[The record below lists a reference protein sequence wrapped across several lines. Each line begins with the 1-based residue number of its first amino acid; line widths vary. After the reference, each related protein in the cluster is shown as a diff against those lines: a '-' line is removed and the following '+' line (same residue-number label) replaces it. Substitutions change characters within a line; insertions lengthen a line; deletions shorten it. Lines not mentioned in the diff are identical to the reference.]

1 MHPRLS
7 TLHEIEDALWRE
19 LGRATT
25 DRHHAWRTAVL
36 ATVSMRNG
44 EPAAEARNVVLREA
58 DAAGK
63 QLVVYTDA
71 RAAKTTQL
79 RAHPLGSLVMWSSE
93 LGWQL
98 RCRVRLTIEDTGL
111 AVSSRWERLKL
122 SPAAQDYLSPLPPG
136 APLGATPAALS
147 ERACFAVVTAQ
158 VEAVDWLELHREG
171 HRRALFDAQGPRWI
185 QP

>member
-1 MHPRLS
+1 MHARLS
-7 TLHEIEDALWRE
+7 TLAEIEDALWRE
-19 LGRATT
+19 LLGAAT
-25 DRHHAWRTAVL
+25 DRHHAWRNAVL
-36 ATVSMRNG
+36 ATVALQDG
-44 EPAAEARNVVLREA
+44 ELAAEARNVVLREA
-58 DAAGK
+58 DADEK

-71 RAAKTTQL
+71 RAAKAAQL
-79 RAHPLGSLVMWSSE
+79 RAHPHGSLVMWSGE

-136 APLGATPAALS
+136 TPLEATPAALAQ
-147 ERACFAVVTAQ
+147 RACFAVITAQ
-158 VEAVDWLELHREG
+158 VEAIDWLELHPDG
-171 HRRALFDAQGPRWI
+171 HRRALFTGATGRWL

>member
-1 MHPRLS
+1 MQARLS
-7 TLHEIEDALWRE
+7 TLTEIEDALWRE

-36 ATVSMRNG
+36 ATVSMQGG
-44 EPAAEARNVVLREA
+44 EPAADARNVVLREV
-58 DAAGK
+58 DRDER
-63 QLVVYTDA
+63 QLIVYTDA
-71 RAAKTTQL
+71 RAAKAAQL
-79 RAHPLGSLVMWSSE
+79 RAHPHGSLVMWSSA

-136 APLGATPAALS
+136 TPLAATPAALS
-147 ERACFAVVTAQ
+147 ERSCFAVVTAQ
-158 VEAVDWLELHREG
+158 VEAIDWLELHRDG
-171 HRRALFDAQGPRWI
+171 HRRALFTGAAGRWL